1 MSLAG
6 GVATSIVLTSER
18 TNNQRQP
25 SKSRAGSFT
34 PGKKSTYTAPIARH
48 KSFYVAW
55 SQSLESTGTRRT
67 TSTQTGVASTSKK
80 GTEHSI
86 APDGESRKD
95 RNKKKGPSFLKRWL
109 FCSSG
114 V

>member
-18 TNNQRQP
+18 INNQRQP

-34 PGKKSTYTAPIARH
+34 PGKKSSYTAPIARH
-48 KSFYVAW
+48 RSYHNAR
-55 SQSLESTGTRRT
+55 SQSPESTGTRRT
-67 TSTQTGVASTSKK
+67 TSSQTGNASTSKK

-86 APDGESRKD
+86 APDGERKD
-95 RNKKKGPSFLKRWL
+95 RKKKKGPSFLKRWL